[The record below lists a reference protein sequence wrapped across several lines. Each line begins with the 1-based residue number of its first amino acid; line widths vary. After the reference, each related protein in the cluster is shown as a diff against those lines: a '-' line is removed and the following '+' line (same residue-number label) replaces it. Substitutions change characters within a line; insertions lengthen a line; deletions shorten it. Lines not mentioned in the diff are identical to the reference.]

1 MPGAARS
8 ARYET
13 SAAARTER
21 AAGLCY
27 ARRVDQP
34 GRRADAIVLRGLT
47 FYAHHGALPEE
58 RSLGQRF
65 VVDARL
71 ELDLAPAGRSDA
83 LARTVDYA
91 DVWQA
96 IRDAVEG
103 PPLNLVEAL
112 AERVAEAIL
121 GRFELVD
128 AVWVRIFKPAAP
140 IVGAV
145 VGDVSIEVWRERV
158 AVGAER
164 GG

>member
-1 MPGAARS
+1 M
-8 ARYET
+8 
-13 SAAARTER
+13 SAATRAET

-47 FYAHHGALPEE
+47 FYAHHGALAEE
-58 RSLGQRF
+58 RTLGQRF

-71 ELDLAPAGRSDA
+71 ELDLAAAGRSDD
-83 LARTVDYA
+83 LAMTVNYA
-91 DVWQA
+91 DVWLA

-103 PPLNLVEAL
+103 PPLNLVEAV
-112 AERVAEAIL
+112 AERVAGTIL
-121 GRFELVD
+121 GRFERVD
-128 AVWVRIFKPAAP
+128 AAWVRVFKPSAP

-145 VGDVSIEVWRERV
+145 VGDVSVEVWRRRDPG
-158 AVGAER
+158 GA